1 MKMKMED
8 FVLIKY
14 LKGFLDEDSRQ
25 KVEEW
30 ILLSEENR
38 KTLEDLY
45 VVTFLD
51 DRLAAKNE
59 VDVEKAYSRFLQLK
73 KQRAISTPKTK
84 TVQLWEKVAAVA
96 AIFVAVV
103 FTGTLS
109 LVALLEKN
117 SQSLIVST
125 KLGERAQVQ
134 LPDGSTV
141 WLNAC
146 SKLEYRK
153 SFFSP
158 KRKTQLSGEA
168 YFDVAHNRLFPFIVT
183 NDGSEIKVLGTKFNV
198 RCNEDENHITTS
210 LMEGS
215 IQFSDVNVESSVKL
229 KPNERLVFDKKTHQF
244 KIDEII
250 SKEEVTAWINGKLLF
265 ENNSLE
271 EIARSL
277 EKHYNVHITFDD
289 DNAKN
294 IRFTA
299 EFEMADN
306 IYQIFSILELTNTF
320 TYQINNRDIVIF
332 SK

>member
-1 MKMKMED
+1 MKMED
-8 FVLIKY
+8 FILIQY
-14 LKGFLDEDSRQ
+14 LKGLLDEDSRQ

-30 ILLSEENR
+30 VLLSEENR

-45 VVTFLD
+45 VVTFLS

-59 VDVEKAYSRFLQLK
+59 VDVEKAYNRFLQQK
-73 KQRAISTPKTK
+73 KQRAKSNPRTK
-84 TVQLWEKVAAVA
+84 TVQLWKRVAAVA
-96 AIFVAVV
+96 AIFVAVLL
-103 FTGTLS
+103 TGTLS
-109 LVALLEKN
+109 FVALLEKN
-117 SQSLIVST
+117 SQSLVVST

-158 KRKTQLSGEA
+158 QRKTQLTGEA
-168 YFDVAHNRLFPFIVT
+168 YFDVAHNSRFPFIVM
-183 NDGSEIKVLGTKFNV
+183 NNGSEIKVLGTKFNV
-198 RCNEDENHITTS
+198 RCNEDDNYITAS

-215 IQFSDVNVESSVKL
+215 IQFSDVNVESSIKL

-244 KIDEII
+244 NVDEII
-250 SKEEVTAWINGKLLF
+250 SQEDVTAWIHGKLLF

-320 TYQINNRDIVIF
+320 TYQIDNRNIVI
-332 SK
+332 SSR

>member
-25 KVEEW
+25 KIEEW

-59 VDVEKAYSRFLQLK
+59 VDVEKAYSRFLQHK

-84 TVQLWEKVAAVA
+84 TVQLWKKVAAVA

-117 SQSLIVST
+117 SQSLVVST

-229 KPNERLVFDKKTHQF
+229 KPNERLFFDKKTHQF

-250 SKEEVTAWINGKLLF
+250 SKEDVTAWISGKLLF